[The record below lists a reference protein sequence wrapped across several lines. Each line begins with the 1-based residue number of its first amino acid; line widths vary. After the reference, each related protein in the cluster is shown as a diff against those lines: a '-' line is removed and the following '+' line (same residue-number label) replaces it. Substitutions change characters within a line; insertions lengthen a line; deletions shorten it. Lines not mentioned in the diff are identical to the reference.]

1 MESPVKILI
10 VDDDDVYREL
20 LKDAIEELGVEVD
33 LSMDGVEALEKLQ
46 LTPFDILLTDLNMPR
61 MDGLKLLNHARQIY
75 PNILTIIITG
85 YGSLE
90 SAIQAIREGAYDYV
104 QKPFKIE
111 QITVVARNAIEK
123 VKISRDRA
131 RLLKELEGAYRKLRS
146 LELEFSTRQSDEEM
160 ALSEAVPENSY
171 LLYSRNTL
179 PYYFLETSYEVADHT
194 LTKLERLKELKKDGV
209 ISESELALLKK
220 AIINHLGPKQP

>member
-10 VDDDDVYREL
+10 VDDDDVYRDL

-90 SAIQAIREGAYDYV
+90 SAIEAIREGAYDYV

-123 VKISRDRA
+123 VKISRDRT
-131 RLLKELEGAYRKLRS
+131 RLLKELEAAYRKLRS
-146 LELEFSTRQSDEEM
+146 LELECSTRQSDEEM

-171 LLYSRNTL
+171 LLYPRQSI
-179 PYYFLETSYEVADHT
+179 PYYFLETSYEAADLT
-194 LTKLERLKELKKDGV
+194 LTKLERLKELKKDGT
-209 ISESELALLKK
+209 ISESEFALLKK
-220 AIINHLGPKQP
+220 SIINHLGPKQP